1 MQNDV
6 EKTKEVKKRIDE
18 IENTKKRQTRHLLLL
33 LCRLMHFFSDCL
45 KKKGDKLQFKHF
57 LDMLKQL
64 QINISFVDVLKL
76 IPFYVKFL
84 KDILAKKKR
93 LNVYETMALIG
104 ETRDVFKKGFV
115 EKMKNSGS
123 FTFPCPI
130 GSIDLCRHYVALEK
144 YKPDA
149 AFIFKKM
156 GIGTRKPNNYSA
168 LFGY

>member
-1 MQNDV
+1 
-6 EKTKEVKKRIDE
+6 
-18 IENTKKRQTRHLLLL
+18 
-33 LCRLMHFFSDCL
+33 
-45 KKKGDKLQFKHF
+45 
-57 LDMLKQL
+57 MLKQL

-84 KDILAKKKR
+84 KDVAKKKR
-93 LNVYETMALIG
+93 LNVYETMALIE

-123 FTFPCPI
+123 FTFPCSI
-130 GSIDLCRHYVALEK
+130 GSIDLCRRYVTLEK

-156 GIGTRKPNNYSA
+156 RIGTRKPNNYSA